1 MKKFFKGLLIII
13 LIAIIGIGSFFA
25 YIYFKNINNRDPYT
39 LIPDDA
45 IFVVETSNLNDGWN
59 AISQSKMWN
68 HLKQNPYFAA
78 LNESATSLDS
88 LMKYNKTMDML
99 LSDRQLVVSAHMIS
113 ATDYNF
119 LFVVDVQK
127 AGQASFLMGALNI
140 LSDYSISKRDYKSIE
155 IIDMLDTKTK
165 ETLSFAFIDNL
176 MVGSYTSALVEKAI
190 DQKDSNYWLNNKKFQ
205 LAKK

>member
-45 IFVVETSNLNDGWN
+45 IFVIETSNLNDGWN

-68 HLKQNPYFAA
+68 HLKQNPYFADI
-78 LNESATSLDS
+78 NESASSLDS
-88 LMKYNKTMDML
+88 LMKYNETMELL
-99 LSDRQLVVSAHMIS
+99 LSDRQLVVSAHTIS
-113 ATDYNF
+113 VNDYDF

-127 AGQASFLMGALNI
+127 
-140 LSDYSISKRDYKSIE
+140 D
-155 IIDMLDTKTK
+155 
-165 ETLSFAFIDNL
+165 
-176 MVGSYTSALVEKAI
+176 
-190 DQKDSNYWLNNKKFQ
+190 KFPFK
-205 LAKK
+205 LFCL